1 MGIFDRFR
9 KTSSQSRSAPGEV
22 PNLSGGSDVIFNWA
36 YSSTNPTS
44 EACIR
49 KIVSTLSSLKLD
61 LYTHRKGGGRALM
74 YGHPLALALKN
85 PDPTITPM
93 QFYAGVVD
101 DILRGGAYIQVS
113 RYGSAILLSR
123 LNRNHVSVTSDN
135 GRRAYIYGGK
145 TLTDKDV
152 LYIPYP
158 FHSTAVSASWDVT
171 QGQSPAN
178 KYADLIALDNSMNA
192 YIKMYFGNSVG
203 KSTVL
208 EIDKDSKLGGKS
220 IDDMYATLLPLMQK
234 YVQGAKNSGK
244 VIIPPTGTKLSVLD
258 ATQNLYA
265 DIKSLKEMVERQI
278 AQGWG
283 VPYSLISET
292 NKYNSLEAN
301 QLQFLA
307 DTIEPLGTHIEQSFN
322 RLLDPAETALY
333 CKYDYKAILK
343 SDIKTTVEY
352 LTKEI
357 GGALLTPNEGRDA
370 LDLPAV
376 DGGDTVLFPANL
388 IPLTQEN
395 INAYF
400 AAAKEKLGQAHLGAG
415 DDKQ

>member
-9 KTSSQSRSAPGEV
+9 KPSSQSRGAPGTV
-22 PNLSGGSDVIFNWA
+22 DHLSGGSDVIFNWA

-74 YGHPLALALKN
+74 YGHPLALALKH

-93 QFYAGVVD
+93 QFYAGMTD

-123 LNRNHVSVTSDN
+123 LNRDHVTVTNDN
-135 GRRAYIYGGK
+135 GRRAYVYGGK
-145 TLTDKDV
+145 TLTDKEI

-158 FHSTAVSASWDVT
+158 FHSTAVSTSWDIT
-171 QGQSPAN
+171 QGQSPAD
-178 KYADLIALDNSMNA
+178 KYSDLIALDNSMNA

-208 EIDKDSKLGGKS
+208 EIDKDSKLGSKS
-220 IDDMYATLLPLMQK
+220 MDEMYAALLPLMQK

-244 VIIPPTGTKLSVLD
+244 IIIPPTGTKLSTLD

-322 RLLDPAETALY
+322 RLLDPTETALY

-352 LTKEI
+352 LAKEV
-357 GGALLTPNEGRDA
+357 GAGLLTINEARDA
-370 LDLPAV
+370 LDLSAV
-376 DGGDTVLFPANL
+376 DAGDFTFVPANL
-388 IPLTQEN
+388 WPLTVEN
-395 INAYF
+395 VGAFF
-400 AAAKEKLGQAHLGAG
+400 AQSKLAAEKGAG